1 MVAIPTKNNLSPQD
15 NPEAQLSDIADNQ
28 ESCTSNSVAGGGD
41 NEEPQHL
48 SRAERLEKHKMQ
60 CQNLIT
66 YLTTNVCPPGLTK
79 KEVRNIKNQAKT
91 HQWDIKS
98 KCTIQ
103 IQFSINIL
111 RASALSF

>member
-15 NPEAQLSDIADNQ
+15 NPEAQPSDIADNQ

-60 CQNLIT
+60 VPELDHVFNYQCVST
-66 YLTTNVCPPGLTK
+66 RVDK
-79 KEVRNIKNQAKT
+79 KRSEKY
-91 HQWDIKS
+91 
-98 KCTIQ
+98 
-103 IQFSINIL
+103 
-111 RASALSF
+111 